1 MMGGWGFMECLFG
14 DLIIIS
20 MRRSGMSSDGY
31 PVLNGGGLSKDVSF
45 IQNGCKNREIL
56 NTIK

>member
-1 MMGGWGFMECLFG
+1 MECLFG
-14 DLIIIS
+14 DLIIIA
-20 MRRSGMSSDGY
+20 MRRSGMSPDGY

-56 NTIK
+56 NTIT